1 MDDTDGITTPKMS
14 AARLAKILLGMV
26 AALAVTVAVSI
37 VLMIT
42 LDFRPIVGW
51 YLADAFG
58 GRVRIGALAIR
69 WGNPIA
75 LDLKDVHVVNDTW
88 DTGRDLLRFD
98 NAVADVALWPLLHGV
113 VEYRALHVNGAS
125 LVLERGPDRRGN
137 WKHVDTDTAALS
149 GRAFFH
155 RTSFPTLIDFTLHN
169 GTFTYHGSSN
179 GTPITL
185 QLDTLTINAPAEDQ
199 PVKVV
204 ADGIYNGMAAKLTA
218 TTDPFT
224 VMRNASMPWK
234 TVFRIE
240 TATSTADFDGSM
252 TDPLNFDGV
261 SGSLRID
268 AHSLGDVLVV
278 FGAPALV
285 TPPSQAVGALSR
297 HGNAWQWAGLNGKMG
312 GDALSGGLN
321 LTEGVGANPDAV
333 AFALTFPQLDAK
345 ALSGGWNVAGL
356 QGMPLQV
363 EAHPGTTVDGRIN
376 AGQLKYGA
384 TTLPNFAI
392 HARTMPGEMTVD
404 DLTFGYGGGTTQ
416 ASAQLQNADA
426 GARLRLAAGLSGAD
440 TGQVARVLGAADG
453 QISGRLDARADADMT
468 GEAINTALKDSRG
481 QAVVSI
487 VQGRVA
493 RELVELLSTDLRA
506 LFHSGEGSAAL
517 TCVLAV
523 MEMHNGL
530 GVVAPLRLRSPEIA
544 MTGGGTID
552 FLTSRLDLRVAPQ
565 PHSTGFLALD
575 IPLEI
580 TGTLARPS
588 ARPAVGSA
596 AKVPDR
602 MPALSAD
609 LQAVSDRNACA
620 R

>member
-1 MDDTDGITTPKMS
+1 
-14 AARLAKILLGMV
+14 V
-26 AALAVTVAVSI
+26 
-37 VLMIT
+37 
-42 LDFRPIVGW
+42 
-51 YLADAFG
+51 
-58 GRVRIGALAIR
+58 
-69 WGNPIA
+69 
-75 LDLKDVHVVNDTW
+75 
-88 DTGRDLLRFD
+88 
-98 NAVADVALWPLLHGV
+98 
-113 VEYRALHVNGAS
+113 
-125 LVLERGPDRRGN
+125 
-137 WKHVDTDTAALS
+137 
-149 GRAFFH
+149 
-155 RTSFPTLIDFTLHN
+155 
-169 GTFTYHGSSN
+169 
-179 GTPITL
+179 
-185 QLDTLTINAPAEDQ
+185 
-199 PVKVV
+199 
-204 ADGIYNGMAAKLTA
+204 
-218 TTDPFT
+218 
-224 VMRNASMPWK
+224 
-234 TVFRIE
+234 
-240 TATSTADFDGSM
+240 
-252 TDPLNFDGV
+252 
-261 SGSLRID
+261 
-268 AHSLGDVLVV
+268 
-278 FGAPALV
+278 
-285 TPPSQAVGALSR
+285 
-297 HGNAWQWAGLNGKMG
+297 
-312 GDALSGGLN
+312 
-321 LTEGVGANPDAV
+321 
-333 AFALTFPQLDAK
+333 
-345 ALSGGWNVAGL
+345 
-356 QGMPLQV
+356 
-363 EAHPGTTVDGRIN
+363 TVDGRIN

-404 DLTFGYGGGTTQ
+404 DLTFGYAGGTMQ

-552 FLTSRLDLRVAPQ
+552 FLTNRLDLRVAPQ

-596 AKVPDR
+596 AEVHDR